1 MDFVR
6 IIIDGLLMVLNIIE
20 WLVLIWVVLSWVLFF
35 ARQTQF
41 RWRHRKAYTFLEQ
54 LDEIFAR
61 MTHPFLRPIR
71 RMLRRFDTAGIDW
84 SPLVLLLVIW
94 LLRRLLI
101 VAAMRLYTP
110 PVL

>member
-1 MDFVR
+1 MEFLAIVV
-6 IIIDGLLMVLNIIE
+6 DGLLMVLHIIH
-20 WLVLIWVVLSWVLFF
+20 WLVLIWVLLSWILFF
-35 ARQTQF
+35 VRQTQF

-84 SPLVLLLVIW
+84 SPLVLLLLIW
-94 LLRRLLI
+94 LLQRLLG
-101 VAAMRLYTP
+101 VAAARLI
-110 PVL
+110 LSR